1 MTMTMTYHLDIF
13 INAKCP
19 TRVKVCGLMSYGVSV
34 RRLTSYGLNVLL
46 CSGATPYRRLMSYI
60 GRHVVWNPSCPNVT
74 VETVTVDTDRPTVL
88 FPLYLFVHEATP

>member
-1 MTMTMTYHLDIF
+1 MNRLDSDNRECNRCGGCMTMTMTYHLDIF

-60 GRHVVWNPSCPNVT
+60 
-74 VETVTVDTDRPTVL
+74 
-88 FPLYLFVHEATP
+88 